1 MNTAQVSIELI
12 LAGILA
18 LCAFVLPFWK
28 GSSIN
33 PELLQSEALI
43 GFLGLAYLLG
53 VVFDKLADTMLT
65 PAEHFLRIKQGAK
78 FLDDHKNF
86 KGKDPF
92 PQNDLEFSLRKAKD
106 GRLEWMDSLKS
117 RIRTS
122 RELAVLG
129 LPAVMGLT
137 IYAGVTGTCEPNQ
150 PACAAWWMYLP
161 IALNLLLFI
170 VMIWLE
176 SRTSDEDL
184 LDRTKQKKM
193 KTRQLSH
200 DRETREVQIKEA
212 KRQALSASTPYFL
225 LLANSILTT
234 GIIAIFN
241 LNNQIIVLLA
251 VGGTFIS
258 LLALWSCL
266 RITRTYL
273 KFIAREMSSTLPKSK
288 KPSS

>member
-18 LCAFVLPFWK
+18 LCAFVLPFWR
-28 GSSIN
+28 GTSID
-33 PELLQSEALI
+33 PQFLQNEALI

-78 FLDDHKNF
+78 FLDDHKTF
-86 KGKDPF
+86 KGKVPF
-92 PQNDLEFSLRKAKD
+92 PQNDLEFSLKKAKD
-106 GRLEWMDSLKS
+106 GRLEWMNSLKS

-137 IYAGVTGTCEPNQ
+137 IYEGVTRTCGPNQ
-150 PACAAWWMYLP
+150 PACASWWNYLP
-161 IALNLLLFI
+161 VVLNLLLFI
-170 VMIWLE
+170 AMIWLE
-176 SRTSDEDL
+176 ARTSDEDSSEKA
-184 LDRTKQKKM
+184 KQAKL
-193 KTRQLSH
+193 KTHQLSP
-200 DRETREVQIKEA
+200 DRETRELQL
-212 KRQALSASTPYFL
+212 RQAQRQMRVASTPYYL

-234 GIIAIFN
+234 GVVAVFHLDN
-241 LNNQIIVLLA
+241 RMIVLLA
-251 VGGTFIS
+251 IGGTIIS

-273 KFIAREMSSTLPKSK
+273 KFVAREMASNLQKPNKQSS
-288 KPSS
+288 

>member
-28 GSSIN
+28 GQNIN

-92 PQNDLEFSLRKAKD
+92 PQNDLEFSLKKAKD

-129 LPAVMGLT
+129 LPAVMGMT
-137 IYAGVTGTCEPNQ
+137 IYMGATKTCELNQ
-150 PACAAWWMYLP
+150 SACAAWWMYLP
-161 IALNLLLFI
+161 VALNLLLFI

-176 SRTSDEDL
+176 SRTSDEDSL
-184 LDRTKQKKM
+184 ASKNLSKLKTHQLSLDR
-193 KTRQLSH
+193 KTREMQL
-200 DRETREVQIKEA
+200 QQA
-212 KRQALSASTPYFL
+212 KRQTHITSVPYYL
-225 LLANSILTT
+225 LVANSIITT
-234 GIIAIFN
+234 GVVAVFN
-241 LNNQIIVLLA
+241 FDNQIIVLIA
-251 VGGTFIS
+251 IGGTIIS

-273 KFIAREMSSTLPKSK
+273 KFVAREMASTLNK
-288 KPSS
+288 

>member
-12 LAGILA
+12 LAGILT
-18 LCAFVLPFWK
+18 LCAFVLPFWR
-28 GSSIN
+28 GTSID
-33 PELLQSEALI
+33 PQFLQNEALI

-78 FLDDHKNF
+78 FLDDHKTF

-92 PQNDLEFSLRKAKD
+92 PQNDLEFSLKKAKD
-106 GRLEWMDSLKS
+106 GRLEWMNSLKS

-137 IYAGVTGTCEPNQ
+137 IYQTTRAS
-150 PACAAWWMYLP
+150 WWIFLP
-161 IALNLLLFI
+161 VALNLLLFI
-170 VMIWLE
+170 VTIALE
-176 SRTSDEDL
+176 ASTSDEDSSEKA
-184 LDRTKQKKM
+184 KQAKL
-193 KTRQLSH
+193 KTNQLSP
-200 DRETREVQIKEA
+200 DRQIRELQV
-212 KRQALSASTPYFL
+212 RQMRRQTHIASIPYYL
-225 LLANSILTT
+225 LLANSVITT
-234 GIIAIFN
+234 GVIAVFN
-241 LNNQIIVLLA
+241 FNNQIIVLLA
-251 VGGTFIS
+251 IGGTIIS

-273 KFIAREMSSTLPKSK
+273 KFVAREMSSMLK
-288 KPSS
+288 K

>member
-28 GSSIN
+28 GQGIN

-78 FLDDHKNF
+78 FLDDHKTF

-92 PQNDLEFSLRKAKD
+92 PQNDLEFSLKKAKD
-106 GRLEWMDSLKS
+106 GRLEWMNSLKS

-137 IYAGVTGTCEPNQ
+137 IYEGVTRTCGPNR
-150 PACAAWWMYLP
+150 PACAAWWIYLP
-161 IALNLLLFI
+161 VVLNLLLFI
-170 VMIWLE
+170 AMIWLE
-176 SRTSDEDL
+176 SRTSDEDSL
-184 LDRTKQKKM
+184 GNKNQAKI
-193 KTRQLSH
+193 KTNQLSR
-200 DRETREVQIKEA
+200 DKEARETQLQQT
-212 KRQALSASTPYFL
+212 KRQTHIASIPYYL
-225 LLANSILTT
+225 LLANSVITT
-234 GIIAIFN
+234 GIIALFN
-241 LNNQIIVLLA
+241 LNNQIIILLA
-251 VGGTFIS
+251 VGGTIIS

-273 KFIAREMSSTLPKSK
+273 KFVAREMSSMLK
-288 KPSS
+288 K

>member
-18 LCAFVLPFWK
+18 LCAFVLPFWR
-28 GSSIN
+28 GTSID
-33 PELLQSEALI
+33 PQFLQNEALI

-78 FLDDHKNF
+78 FLDDHKTF

-92 PQNDLEFSLRKAKD
+92 PQNDLEFSLKKAKD
-106 GRLEWMDSLKS
+106 GRLEWMNSLKS

-137 IYAGVTGTCEPNQ
+137 IYQTTRAS
-150 PACAAWWMYLP
+150 WWIFLP
-161 IALNLLLFI
+161 VALNLLLFI
-170 VMIWLE
+170 VTIALE
-176 SRTSDEDL
+176 ASTSDEDSSEKA
-184 LDRTKQKKM
+184 KQAKL
-193 KTRQLSH
+193 KTSQLSTA
-200 DRETREVQIKEA
+200 REIRELQV
-212 KRQALSASTPYFL
+212 RQMRRQTHIASIPYYL
-225 LLANSILTT
+225 LLANSVITT
-234 GIIAIFN
+234 GVIAMFN

-251 VGGTFIS
+251 VGGTIIS

-273 KFIAREMSSTLPKSK
+273 KFVAREMASTLK
-288 KPSS
+288 K

>member
-28 GSSIN
+28 GTSID
-33 PELLQSEALI
+33 PQFLQNEALI

-78 FLDDHKNF
+78 FLDDHKTF

-92 PQNDLEFSLRKAKD
+92 PQNDLEFSLKKAKD
-106 GRLEWMDSLKS
+106 GRLEWMNSLKS

-137 IYAGVTGTCEPNQ
+137 IYQTSRAS
-150 PACAAWWMYLP
+150 WWIFLP
-161 IALNLLLFI
+161 VALNLLLFI
-170 VMIWLE
+170 AMIWLE
-176 SRTSDEDL
+176 SRTSDEDSSE
-184 LDRTKQKKM
+184 RAKQAKL
-193 KTRQLSH
+193 KTNQLSP
-200 DRETREVQIKEA
+200 DREIRELQV
-212 KRQALSASTPYFL
+212 RQMRRQTYIASIPYYL
-225 LLANSILTT
+225 LLANSVITT
-234 GIIAIFN
+234 GVIAVFN

-251 VGGTFIS
+251 VGGTIIS

-273 KFIAREMSSTLPKSK
+273 KFVAREMASTLK
-288 KPSS
+288 K

>member
-28 GSSIN
+28 GTSID
-33 PELLQSEALI
+33 PQFLQNEALI

-78 FLDDHKNF
+78 FLDDHKTF

-92 PQNDLEFSLRKAKD
+92 PQNDLEFSLKKAKD
-106 GRLEWMDSLKS
+106 GRLEWMNSLKS

-137 IYAGVTGTCEPNQ
+137 IYQTSRAS
-150 PACAAWWMYLP
+150 WWIFLP
-161 IALNLLLFI
+161 VALNLLLFI
-170 VMIWLE
+170 VTIALE
-176 SRTSDEDL
+176 ASTSDEDSSEKA
-184 LDRTKQKKM
+184 KQAKL
-193 KTRQLSH
+193 KTSQLSTA
-200 DRETREVQIKEA
+200 REIRELQV
-212 KRQALSASTPYFL
+212 RQMRRQTHIASIPYYL
-225 LLANSILTT
+225 LLANSVITT
-234 GIIAIFN
+234 GVIAVFN

-251 VGGTFIS
+251 VGGTIIS

-273 KFIAREMSSTLPKSK
+273 KFVAREMASTLK
-288 KPSS
+288 K

>member
-1 MNTAQVSIELI
+1 

-28 GSSIN
+28 GQSIN
-33 PELLQSEALI
+33 PELFQSEALI

-78 FLDDHKNF
+78 FLDDHKTF

-92 PQNDLEFSLRKAKD
+92 PQNDLEFSLKKAKD
-106 GRLEWMDSLKS
+106 GRLDWMNSLKS

-137 IYAGVTGTCEPNQ
+137 IYEGVTRTCGANQ

-161 IALNLLLFI
+161 VVLNLLLFI
-170 VMIWLE
+170 AMIWLE
-176 SRTSDEDL
+176 SRTSDEDSL
-184 LDRTKQKKM
+184 GGKNQAKLKTHQLSLDRDTRDAQVKQA
-193 KTRQLSH
+193 
-200 DRETREVQIKEA
+200 E
-212 KRQALSASTPYFL
+212 RQAHTASLPYYL
-225 LLANSILTT
+225 LLANSVITT
-234 GIIAIFN
+234 GLIALFN
-241 LNNQIIVLLA
+241 LNNQIIILLA
-251 VGGTFIS
+251 VGGTIIS

-273 KFIAREMSSTLPKSK
+273 KFVAREMASTLK
-288 KPSS
+288 K

>member
-28 GSSIN
+28 GTSID
-33 PELLQSEALI
+33 PQFLQNEALI

-78 FLDDHKNF
+78 FLDDHKTF

-92 PQNDLEFSLRKAKD
+92 PQNDLEFSLKKAKD
-106 GRLEWMDSLKS
+106 GRLDWMNSLKS

-137 IYAGVTGTCEPNQ
+137 IYQTSHAS
-150 PACAAWWMYLP
+150 WWIFLP
-161 IALNLLLFI
+161 VALNLLLFI
-170 VMIWLE
+170 VTIALE
-176 SRTSDEDL
+176 ASTSDEDSSEKA
-184 LDRTKQKKM
+184 KQAKL
-193 KTRQLSH
+193 KTSQLSP
-200 DRETREVQIKEA
+200 DREIRELQV
-212 KRQALSASTPYFL
+212 RQMRRQTHIASIPYYL
-225 LLANSILTT
+225 LLANSVITT
-234 GIIAIFN
+234 GVIAVFN
-241 LNNQIIVLLA
+241 LNNQFIVLLA
-251 VGGTFIS
+251 VGGTIIS

-273 KFIAREMSSTLPKSK
+273 KFVAREMASTLK
-288 KPSS
+288 K

>member
-28 GSSIN
+28 GQSIN

-65 PAEHFLRIKQGAK
+65 PAEHYLRIKQGAK

-92 PQNDLEFSLRKAKD
+92 PQNDLEFSLKKAKD
-106 GRLEWMDSLKS
+106 GRLDWMNSLKS

-137 IYAGVTGTCEPNQ
+137 IYEGITRTCGANQ
-150 PACAAWWMYLP
+150 PTCAAWWMYLP
-161 IALNLLLFI
+161 VVLNLTLFI
-170 VMIWLE
+170 AMIWLE
-176 SRTSDEDL
+176 SKTSDEDSL
-184 LDRTKQKKM
+184 GGKNQAKLKTHQLSLDRDTRDAQVKQA
-193 KTRQLSH
+193 
-200 DRETREVQIKEA
+200 E
-212 KRQALSASTPYFL
+212 RQAHTASLPYYL
-225 LLANSILTT
+225 LLANSVITT
-234 GIIAIFN
+234 GLIALFN
-241 LNNQIIVLLA
+241 LNNQIIILLA
-251 VGGTFIS
+251 VGGTIIS

-273 KFIAREMSSTLPKSK
+273 KFVAREMASTLK
-288 KPSS
+288 K

>member
-28 GSSIN
+28 GQSIN

-65 PAEHFLRIKQGAK
+65 PAEHYLRIRQGAK

-92 PQNDLEFSLRKAKD
+92 PQNDLEFSLKKAKD
-106 GRLEWMDSLKS
+106 GRLDWMNSLKS

-137 IYAGVTGTCEPNQ
+137 IYEGVTRPCGANQ

-161 IALNLLLFI
+161 VVLNLTLFI
-170 VMIWLE
+170 AMIWLE
-176 SRTSDEDL
+176 SRTSDEDSL
-184 LDRTKQKKM
+184 GGKNQAKLKTHQLSLDRDTRDAQVKQA
-193 KTRQLSH
+193 
-200 DRETREVQIKEA
+200 E
-212 KRQALSASTPYFL
+212 RQAHTASLPYYL
-225 LLANSILTT
+225 LLANSVITT
-234 GIIAIFN
+234 GIIALFN
-241 LNNQIIVLLA
+241 LNNQIIILLA
-251 VGGTFIS
+251 VGGTIIS

-273 KFIAREMSSTLPKSK
+273 KFVAREMAPTLK
-288 KPSS
+288 K

>member
-150 PACAAWWMYLP
+150 PACAAWWIYLP
-161 IALNLLLFI
+161 VVLNLLLFI

-184 LDRTKQKKM
+184 LDRTKQKKI

-273 KFIAREMSSTLPKSK
+273 KFIAREMSSAIK
-288 KPSS
+288 K

>member
-12 LAGILA
+12 LAGILT
-18 LCAFVLPFWK
+18 LCAFVLPFWR
-28 GSSIN
+28 GTSID
-33 PELLQSEALI
+33 PQFLQNEALI

-78 FLDDHKNF
+78 FLDDHKTF

-92 PQNDLEFSLRKAKD
+92 PQNDLEFSLKKAKD
-106 GRLEWMDSLKS
+106 GRLEWMNSLKS

-137 IYAGVTGTCEPNQ
+137 IYQTSRAS
-150 PACAAWWMYLP
+150 WWIFLP
-161 IALNLLLFI
+161 VALNLLLFI
-170 VMIWLE
+170 VTIALE
-176 SRTSDEDL
+176 ASTSDEDSSEKA
-184 LDRTKQKKM
+184 KQAKL
-193 KTRQLSH
+193 KTNQLSP
-200 DRETREVQIKEA
+200 DREIRELQV
-212 KRQALSASTPYFL
+212 RQMRRQTHIASIPYYL
-225 LLANSILTT
+225 LLANSVITT
-234 GIIAIFN
+234 GVIAVFN
-241 LNNQIIVLLA
+241 LNNQFIVLLA
-251 VGGTFIS
+251 VGGTIIS

-273 KFIAREMSSTLPKSK
+273 KFVAREMSSMLK
-288 KPSS
+288 K

>member
-28 GSSIN
+28 GTSID
-33 PELLQSEALI
+33 PQLLQNEALI

-53 VVFDKLADTMLT
+53 VVFDKISGHHANL
-65 PAEHFLRIKQGAK
+65 AEHFLRIKQGAK
-78 FLDDHKNF
+78 FLDDHKTF

-92 PQNDLEFSLRKAKD
+92 PQNDLEFSLKKAKD
-106 GRLEWMDSLKS
+106 GRLDWMNSLKS

-137 IYAGVTGTCEPNQ
+137 IYQTSRAS
-150 PACAAWWMYLP
+150 WWIFLP
-161 IALNLLLFI
+161 VALNLLLFI
-170 VMIWLE
+170 VTIALE
-176 SRTSDEDL
+176 ASTSDEDSSEKA
-184 LDRTKQKKM
+184 KQAKL
-193 KTRQLSH
+193 KTSQLSP
-200 DRETREVQIKEA
+200 DREIRELQV
-212 KRQALSASTPYFL
+212 RQMRRQTHIASIPYYL
-225 LLANSILTT
+225 LLANSVITT
-234 GIIAIFN
+234 GVIAVFN
-241 LNNQIIVLLA
+241 LNNQFIVLLA
-251 VGGTFIS
+251 VGGTIIS

-273 KFIAREMSSTLPKSK
+273 KFVAREMASTLK
-288 KPSS
+288 K

>member
-28 GSSIN
+28 GTSID
-33 PELLQSEALI
+33 PQFLQNEALI

-78 FLDDHKNF
+78 FLDDHKTF

-92 PQNDLEFSLRKAKD
+92 PQNDLEFSLKKAKD
-106 GRLEWMDSLKS
+106 GRLEWMNSLKS

-129 LPAVMGLT
+129 LPAVIGLT
-137 IYAGVTGTCEPNQ
+137 IYQTSRAS
-150 PACAAWWMYLP
+150 WWIFLP
-161 IALNLLLFI
+161 VALNLLLFI
-170 VMIWLE
+170 VTIALE
-176 SRTSDEDL
+176 ASTSDEDSSEKA
-184 LDRTKQKKM
+184 KQAKL
-193 KTRQLSH
+193 KTSQLSTA
-200 DRETREVQIKEA
+200 REIRELQV
-212 KRQALSASTPYFL
+212 RQMRRQTHIASIPYYL
-225 LLANSILTT
+225 LLANSVITT
-234 GIIAIFN
+234 GVIAVFN

-251 VGGTFIS
+251 VGGTIIS

-273 KFIAREMSSTLPKSK
+273 KFVAREMASTLK
-288 KPSS
+288 K

>member
-28 GSSIN
+28 GQSIN

-65 PAEHFLRIKQGAK
+65 PAEHYLRIKQGAK

-92 PQNDLEFSLRKAKD
+92 PQNDLEFSLKKAKD
-106 GRLEWMDSLKS
+106 GRLDWMNSLKS

-137 IYAGVTGTCEPNQ
+137 IYEGITKTCGANQ
-150 PACAAWWMYLP
+150 TACAAWWMYVP
-161 IALNLLLFI
+161 VVLNLLLFF

-176 SRTSDEDL
+176 SKSSDEDSL
-184 LDRTKQKKM
+184 GGKNQTKL
-193 KTRQLSH
+193 KTHQLSP
-200 DRETREVQIKEA
+200 DRETRELQLQQA
-212 KRQALSASTPYFL
+212 KRQANAASVPYYL
-225 LLANSILTT
+225 LLANSVITT
-234 GIIAIFN
+234 GVIAVFN

-251 VGGTFIS
+251 VGGTIIS

-273 KFIAREMSSTLPKSK
+273 KFVAREMASTLK
-288 KPSS
+288 K

>member
-18 LCAFVLPFWK
+18 LCAFVVPFWK
-28 GSSIN
+28 GQSIN

-92 PQNDLEFSLRKAKD
+92 PQNDLEFNLKKARD
-106 GRLEWMDSLKS
+106 GRLEWMNSLKS

-129 LPAVMGLT
+129 LPAVMGLA
-137 IYAGVTGTCEPNQ
+137 IYTGVTKTCGAHQ
-150 PACAAWWMYLP
+150 SACATWWMYLP
-161 IALNLLLFI
+161 VALNLLLFI
-170 VMIWLE
+170 AMIWLE
-176 SRTSDEDL
+176 SRTSDEDSL
-184 LDRTKQKKM
+184 GGKNQTKL
-193 KTRQLSH
+193 KTHQLSR
-200 DRETREVQIKEA
+200 DREARDAQLQQT
-212 KRQALSASTPYFL
+212 KRQTHIASIPYYL
-225 LLANSILTT
+225 LLANSIITT
-234 GIIAIFN
+234 GVIAVFN
-241 LNNQIIVLLA
+241 LDNQIIVLLA
-251 VGGTFIS
+251 VGGTIIS

-273 KFIAREMSSTLPKSK
+273 KFVAREMSSIIK
-288 KPSS
+288 K

>member
-28 GSSIN
+28 GQSIN

-106 GRLEWMDSLKS
+106 GRLEWMNSLKS

-137 IYAGVTGTCEPNQ
+137 IYEGVTRTCGPNQ

-161 IALNLLLFI
+161 VVLNLILFI
-170 VMIWLE
+170 ATIWLE
-176 SRTSDEDL
+176 SRTSDEDSAEKA
-184 LDRTKQKKM
+184 KQAKL
-193 KTRQLSH
+193 KTNQLSP
-200 DRETREVQIKEA
+200 DREIRELQV
-212 KRQALSASTPYFL
+212 RQMRKQTHNASIPYYL
-225 LLANSILTT
+225 LLANSVITT
-234 GIIAIFN
+234 GIIALFN

-251 VGGTFIS
+251 VGGTLIS

-273 KFIAREMSSTLPKSK
+273 KFVAREMASTLK
-288 KPSS
+288 K

>member
-28 GSSIN
+28 GTSID
-33 PELLQSEALI
+33 PQLLQNEALI

-78 FLDDHKNF
+78 YLDDHKTF

-92 PQNDLEFSLRKAKD
+92 PQNDLEFSLKKAKD
-106 GRLEWMDSLKS
+106 GRLEWMNSLKS

-137 IYAGVTGTCEPNQ
+137 IYQTTRAS
-150 PACAAWWMYLP
+150 WWIFLP
-161 IALNLLLFI
+161 VALNLLLFI
-170 VMIWLE
+170 AMIWLE
-176 SRTSDEDL
+176 SRTSDEDSSEKA
-184 LDRTKQKKM
+184 KQAKL
-193 KTRQLSH
+193 KTNQLSP
-200 DRETREVQIKEA
+200 DREIRELQV
-212 KRQALSASTPYFL
+212 RQMRRQTHIASIPYYL
-225 LLANSILTT
+225 LLANSVITT
-234 GIIAIFN
+234 GVIAVFN
-241 LNNQIIVLLA
+241 LDNQIIVLLA
-251 VGGTFIS
+251 VGGTIIS

-273 KFIAREMSSTLPKSK
+273 KFVAREMSSMLK
-288 KPSS
+288 K